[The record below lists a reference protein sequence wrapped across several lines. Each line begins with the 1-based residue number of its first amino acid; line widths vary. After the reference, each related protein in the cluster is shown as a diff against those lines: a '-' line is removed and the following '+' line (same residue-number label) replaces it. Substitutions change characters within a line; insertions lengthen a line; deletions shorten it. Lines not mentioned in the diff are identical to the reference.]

1 MFIHHMKYMT
11 TITIKEDIPFDS
23 TEFDSVEDLLM
34 ALYRLRNMT
43 SEIDFHELSHGEISP
58 ELYEKI
64 LSSKKKDISSFSSLS
79 SE

>member
-1 MFIHHMKYMT
+1 MFIHHMHRMT

-23 TEFDSVEDLLM
+23 TEFNSVEELLI
-34 ALYRLRNMT
+34 AIYHIKNLST
-43 SEIDFHELSHGEISP
+43 DIDFRELSHGEISS

-79 SE
+79 AK